1 MKTRKLI
8 LATAFA
14 TLTAA
19 VFAQV
24 EIPEVKP
31 KADSLQMA
39 VDTLLLEGVTITA
52 ERPLFSVEG
61 EKTLYQVSD
70 DPTVQ
75 AGVASD
81 ALQNAP
87 GVSVDVEGNI
97 SLRGAS
103 SVEVWINDQPSNLT
117 KENLKTYIQTLPAN
131 AIDRI
136 EVISNPSARYA
147 TNADGIINI
156 VMNAKIKRNE
166 FFCFGSNVSSQPYLM
181 PWLSY
186 VWKNEK
192 WTINAYTNTY
202 LYRGRSE
209 ALSEK
214 DLYGEDAEGNPIL
227 TSHMTSSLDNHYNT
241 YSPGLNLNLTYTPNQ
256 KSTFTFYTMFWDSFG
271 TTEVRQ
277 ERERIE
283 YIEQSGDYKYSII
296 NKSKHNYLFLP
307 IGFNYRHNFD
317 EEGHNFVI
325 RLNGSLNRT
334 SLPIDYRK
342 TYTSPAPYER
352 AFVMHYSVTNTP
364 LSGNVD
370 YNLPYS
376 KNGEFGIGVDASWEG
391 KNEHSPLDSLSN
403 GVYVHDSV
411 MSYRFRQVD
420 HHLGGYFLVR
430 HRFGNFTVQ
439 PTVSLRYYRTGI
451 AYPDVPKY
459 DFDTL
464 YCYVLPSLHLSY
476 RTKSMHNL
484 KLSYSMRVQNPYA
497 EQLSSFI
504 KYDEESYSTG
514 NPNLKQVFTHNLEA
528 GWTKYWDDFGSIGLT
543 GYYKCKQNEINTITE
558 AAYQDFYG
566 RVVNY
571 FWPVNLGKSYN
582 AGGEFN
588 MMYRPNA
595 MFNLRFYANLY
606 DSFIETRYGKDNTL
620 EQNEMLCYSFRLNLW
635 TKLWNRLEVH
645 ASTYYNSPTQTLYW
659 KKGANYAIDCG
670 MRADF
675 FEHKLSV
682 FVNGYDLFG
691 LLKQDT
697 FVSSPSVS
705 VTETSR
711 YNSTCVCAGF
721 TLRFG
726 NVELEN
732 DAQKGGEAAGQ

>member
-61 EKTLYQVSD
+61 EKMLYQVSD

-214 DLYGEDAEGNPIL
+214 DLYGEEAEGNPIL

-256 KSTFTFYTMFWDSFG
+256 MSTFTFYTMFWDSFG

-420 HHLGGYFLVR
+420 QHLGGYFLVR

-675 FEHKLSV
+675 FDHKLSV

-705 VTETSR
+705 VSETSR

>member
-675 FEHKLSV
+675 FDHKLSV

-705 VTETSR
+705 VSETSR